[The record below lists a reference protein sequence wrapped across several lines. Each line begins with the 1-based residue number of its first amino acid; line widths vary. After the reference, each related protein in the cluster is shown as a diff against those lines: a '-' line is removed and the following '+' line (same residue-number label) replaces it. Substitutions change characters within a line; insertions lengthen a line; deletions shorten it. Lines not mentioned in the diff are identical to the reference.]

1 MIIFFCPYLN
11 REVILTDERY
21 DHIKKQ
27 HPELLPDY
35 EIAVKE
41 TVYDPDSIRK
51 SIRFQNARLFTRYF
65 ENIRGGK
72 HSVVVV
78 VSDTMPAQRD
88 WIITAYIS
96 RKISDGGIEWEK
108 K

>member
-1 MIIFFCPYLN
+1 MNVFFCPYLK

-21 DHIKKQ
+21 EHIKKQ

-35 EIAVKE
+35 ESALKE
-41 TVYDPDSIRK
+41 TVLDPDSVRK
-51 SIRFQNARLFTRYF
+51 SSRFQNARMFTKYF

-72 HSVVVV
+72 HTVVVI
-78 VSDTMPAQRD
+78 VSDTQPEQRD
-88 WIITAYIS
+88 WIITAYIT
-96 RKISDGGIEWEK
+96 RKLSEGGIEWEK

>member
-1 MIIFFCPYLN
+1 MNTFFCPYLK

-35 EIAVKE
+35 ESAVKE
-41 TVYDPDSIRK
+41 AVIDPDSVRK
-51 SIRFQNARLFTRYF
+51 SSRFQNARMFTKYF
-65 ENIRGGK
+65 DNIRGGK
-72 HSVVVV
+72 YTVVVV
-78 VSDTMPAQRD
+78 VSDTQPEQRD
-88 WIITAYIS
+88 WIITAYIT
-96 RKISDGGIEWEK
+96 RKLSDGVIEWEK

>member
-1 MIIFFCPYLN
+1 MNIFFCPYLK

-21 DHIKKQ
+21 EHIKKQ

-35 EIAVKE
+35 EKAVSE
-41 TVYDPDSIRK
+41 TVLDPDSVRK
-51 SIRFQNARLFTRYF
+51 SSRFQNARMFTKYF

-72 HSVVVV
+72 YSVVVV
-78 VSDTMPAQRD
+78 VSDTQPEQRD
-88 WIITAYIS
+88 WIITAYIT
-96 RKISDGGIEWEK
+96 RKLSDGEIEWEK

>member
-1 MIIFFCPYLN
+1 VNTFFCPYLK

-35 EIAVKE
+35 ESAVKE
-41 TVYDPDSIRK
+41 TVFVPDSVRK
-51 SIRFQNARLFTRYF
+51 SSRFQNARMFTKHF

-72 HSVVVV
+72 HTVVVV
-78 VSDTMPAQRD
+78 VSDTQPEQRD
-88 WIITAYIS
+88 
-96 RKISDGGIEWEK
+96 
-108 K
+108 

>member
-1 MIIFFCPYLN
+1 MNIFFCPYLK

-35 EIAVKE
+35 ESAVKE
-41 TVYDPDSIRK
+41 TVLDPDSVRK
-51 SIRFQNARLFTRYF
+51 SSRFQNAQMFTKFF

-72 HSVVVV
+72 YTVVAV
-78 VSDTMPAQRD
+78 VSDTQPEQRD
-88 WIITAYIS
+88 WIITAYIT
-96 RKISDGGIEWEK
+96 RKLSDGEIEWEK